1 MTIQVINDFV
11 ALQRSSSS
19 DQWTIKEEETDSYL
33 RFRKK
38 SYVEDDDYTTN
49 TSISSKDSDDDSVL
63 STASSS
69 VVSASRVSFCEDL
82 ITMEW
87 TRPYTEP
94 EDIPLLY
101 YSTEETNRY
110 VTVELPC

>member
-11 ALQRSSSS
+11 ALQQSSHT
-19 DQWTIKEEETDSYL
+19 DQWKIKDEDTESYL

-38 SYVEDDDYTTN
+38 SYAEDDDFTTN

-63 STASSS
+63 SNSSSS
-69 VVSASRVSFCEDL
+69 VASPSRVSFCEEL

-101 YSTEETNRY
+101 YSTEETNR
-110 VTVELPC
+110 